1 MKYLL
6 DTNIISELSKPRPQT
21 RVLEWFS
28 SVADE
33 DLYLSVL
40 TVGELR
46 AGIES
51 KFAAGDKRGAAR
63 LSSWLQGLQS
73 EYSDRI
79 LPIDL
84 ETAEEWGRMMAL
96 DRNHAIDAL
105 LAATARRHG
114 LTLVTRNLRH
124 VASRAALTHNPFT
137 GA

>member
-6 DTNIISELSKPRPQT
+6 DTNVISELSKPRPQA

-28 SVADE
+28 SVDDE
-33 DLYLSVL
+33 DVYLSVV

-51 KFAAGDKRGAAR
+51 KLASGDRRASAR
-63 LSSWLQGLQS
+63 LDSWLRGLVSDYS
-73 EYSDRI
+73 ERI
-79 LPIDL
+79 LAIDV

-114 LTLVTRNLRH
+114 LTLVTRNVKH
-124 VASRAALTHNPFT
+124 VAMRPVATYNPF
-137 GA
+137 GG